1 MSRKYE
7 DVGVVTTEL
16 AAPGPGG
23 DLDVRVAYE
32 TWGTPRRDAASR
44 IVNAVLV
51 EHALTGDAHVAGPAG
66 PDQPT
71 PGWWGDVIGPGGAVD
86 TDRWF
91 VVCAN
96 VLGGCRGTT
105 GPATLDAD
113 GRRLGSRFPRV
124 TVRDQV
130 EVERRLADALGI
142 ERFTTILGGSM
153 GGMRA
158 LEWLVATPERVGS
171 ALLLA
176 TCAASSADQIALQTL
191 QIQAITG
198 DPAWRG
204 GDYAPSDPPDHGLG
218 LARRMAHYS
227 YRSAYELSERFGR
240 DAQPGE
246 DPFAAPP
253 DAAPGRYAVTSYL
266 DHHAAKLVRRFDS
279 GSYVTLTDSMNT
291 HDVGRG
297 RGGIAA
303 ALAGVDVPVVVGG
316 IDSDRLYPLAQQ
328 ADLAR
333 WLPRS
338 DELAVVESPYG
349 HDGFLIESAA
359 VAKLASHALELGRG
373 RS

>member
-1 MSRKYE
+1 MAREYA
-7 DVGVVTTEL
+7 DVGVVALEL
-16 AAPGPGG
+16 GG
-23 DLDVRVAYE
+23 ALDVRVAYE
-32 TWGTPRRDAASR
+32 TGGTPVRDDTGR

-71 PGWWGDVIGPGGAVD
+71 PGWWGELVAPGAVLD
-86 TDRWF
+86 TERWF

-105 GPATLDAD
+105 GPASPDAD

-130 EVERRLADALGI
+130 EVERRLADRLGV
-142 ERFTTILGGSM
+142 ERFATVLGGSM

-158 LEWLVATPERVGS
+158 LEWLVVHPERVGS

-191 QIQAITG
+191 EIQAITG
-198 DPAWRG
+198 DPAWHG
-204 GDYAPSDPPDHGLG
+204 GDYAADAPPSHGLG
-218 LARRMAHYS
+218 LARRIAHYS
-227 YRSAYELSERFGR
+227 YRSAYELGERFGR
-240 DAQPGE
+240 AAQLGE
-246 DPFAAPP
+246 DPFVAAP
-253 DAAPGRYAVTSYL
+253 DVVGGRFAVTSYL
-266 DHHAAKLVRRFDS
+266 DHHADKLVRRFDA

-297 RGGIAA
+297 RGGVESV
-303 ALAGVDVPVVVGG
+303 LAGVDVPVVVGG

-328 ADLAR
+328 AELAR
-333 WLPRS
+333 GLPRA
-338 DELAVVESPYG
+338 DELDIVESPYG
-349 HDGFLIESAA
+349 HDGFLIESEA
-359 VAKLASHALELGRG
+359 VGKLVARALELGRA
-373 RS
+373 